1 MEASYSVELGAE
13 DAALELPWTDPDGF
27 VHFIDTAADPTLVAS
42 IPELERNPELLD
54 FLIRA
59 NAAGS
64 GFTSAKCDVWS
75 TEDFEYEDVIF
86 DASTKLG
93 GYVDLVFTDDRRYSF
108 EAHESFAR
116 EFAKQVRMAD
126 DIAATAELIVR
137 RLYETGASTLVKR
150 SYEAKPA
157 PAGDASS
164 SSVDRDAFYF
174 TLYVFGFGNEEAE
187 ARGQW
192 AHALKIVG
200 DAMFG

>member
-1 MEASYSVELGAE
+1 MEASYSVELGAD
-13 DAALELPWTDPDGF
+13 DAALELPWSDPDGL

-42 IPELERNPELLD
+42 IPELEHNPELLD

-59 NAAGS
+59 NAESS

-116 EFAKQVRMAD
+116 EFAKRVRMAD

-137 RLYETGASTLVKR
+137 RLYETATSTLVRR
-150 SYEAKPA
+150 SY
-157 PAGDASS
+157 DAERAAAAA
-164 SSVDRDAFYF
+164 DRDAFYF
-174 TLYVFGFGNEEAE
+174 TLYAFGFGQEEAE

-200 DAMFG
+200 DAMFGE